1 MSRKILITGA
11 AGFIGF
17 HTAKRLLSEGF
28 HVVGIDN
35 LNDYYSVQL
44 KYDRL
49 NQLKKFDSF
58 SFHSIDIDNPIAL
71 TDCLADYTI
80 DDVIHLA
87 AQAGVRYS
95 IDNPQAYGRSNLIG
109 FLNILEWVRSHPVDH
124 FIYASS
130 SSVYGNTERVPFS
143 TNATADK
150 PVSLYAATK
159 RANELMA
166 ESYSHLYNIPATGLR
181 FFTVYGPYGRP
192 DMAPMKFAKQIMQG
206 GQIDVYNHGDLSRD
220 FTFIDDIVE
229 GIYRLL
235 DKPMQ
240 TQSEGARHRVLNIGR
255 GEPVNLLKFIEILES
270 AFEKPVKKRY
280 LPMQDGDVSTT
291 WADVT
296 ELSKITGYSPQIDI
310 ESGIQKFA
318 EWYKKYNAHG
328 QLA

>member
-1 MSRKILITGA
+1 MSSTLLVTGV

-17 HTAKRLLSEGF
+17 HTASYLLSQGYN
-28 HVVGIDN
+28 VVGIDN

-44 KYDRL
+44 KHDRL
-49 NQLKKFDSF
+49 NQLKRFKQF
-58 SFHSIDIDNPIAL
+58 SFHKVDIENAIAL
-71 TDCLADYTI
+71 SDCLAQYPI
-80 DDVIHLA
+80 SQVVHLA

-95 IDNPQAYGRSNLIG
+95 IENPQAYGRSNLIG

-143 TNATADK
+143 TSATADK

-235 DKPMQ
+235 DKPMP
-240 TQSEGARHRVLNIGR
+240 TQSEGTRHRVLNIGR

-270 AFEKPVKKRY
+270 AFERPVKKRY

-296 ELSKITGYSPQIDI
+296 ELQALTGYAPNVDI
-310 ESGIQKFA
+310 ETGIQLFA
-318 EWYKKYNAHG
+318 NWYKKYYAHG

>member
-1 MSRKILITGA
+1 MSTTLLVTGV

-17 HTAKRLLSEGF
+17 HTASHLLSQGYN
-28 HVVGIDN
+28 VVGIDN

-44 KYDRL
+44 KHDRL
-49 NQLKKFDSF
+49 NQLKRFKRFV
-58 SFHSIDIDNPIAL
+58 FHKVDIENTIAL
-71 TDCLADYTI
+71 SDCLAQYPI
-80 DDVIHLA
+80 SHVIHLA

-95 IDNPQAYGRSNLIG
+95 IENPQAYGRSNLIG
-109 FLNILEWVRSHPVDH
+109 FLNILEWVRNHPIGH

-130 SSVYGNTERVPFS
+130 SSVYGNTERVPFA
-143 TNATADK
+143 THATADK

-206 GQIDVYNHGDLSRD
+206 GQIDVYNHGQLSRD

-229 GIYRLL
+229 GISRLI
-235 DKPMQ
+235 DKPAENRS
-240 TQSEGARHRVLNIGR
+240 TGSRHRVLNIGR

-270 AFEKPVKKRY
+270 AFEKPVRKRY

-291 WADVT
+291 WADVN
-296 ELSKITGYSPQIDI
+296 ELHALTGYAPKVDI
-310 ESGIQKFA
+310 EMGIQLFA
-318 EWYKKYNAHG
+318 NWYKKYYAHG